1 MAPAAGE
8 WEQAITWR
16 VGRTIFHALQVAIH
30 NFCET
35 FAFGLI
41 KSFLFVPLLLLNG
54 GLPSSIGGLILRVE
68 TMSRSRGSPR
78 RKALADATAGVVGS
92 LVSML
97 CFYPVDVWKT
107 SLQAAAGQASTT
119 DADNLQHQKSSLQKR
134 RLYDL
139 LSKLSSIPIA
149 DLFRGLH
156 HKVAHTIVSSFTYF
170 FVYSLVDT
178 KYLAYRQRNQP
189 SSTSETYK
197 MSTVAKLLLTAFS
210 AMINTAI
217 TLPFDTISSRI
228 QAGHRSNVLPKKE
241 ENKNRCTSRREEEQQ
256 YIKQYSLNTNLP
268 KEAFESRNTTSS
280 DDEEKRNIQI
290 RSILSLWNG
299 LLPALLLCSN
309 PAIQYTMFEKL
320 KSALLQHRSTQK
332 QPRSKQLTMGEAF
345 VSGLISKFF
354 ATIITYP
361 LIRAKVMLMVS
372 SPDIFENDDCNDVGS
387 NGSTDRNGG
396 IGNANSKNET
406 GTKKYPRSL
415 PSLLISIFRKDGM
428 AGLYRGC
435 SVQLLHT
442 ILKSALMLM
451 IRERIT
457 SVCHQFFL
465 QDAA

>member
-1 MAPAAGE
+1 MG
-8 WEQAITWR
+8 
-16 VGRTIFHALQVAIH
+16 
-30 NFCET
+30 
-35 FAFGLI
+35 
-41 KSFLFVPLLLLNG
+41 
-54 GLPSSIGGLILRVE
+54 
-68 TMSRSRGSPR
+68 RSRGSPR

-119 DADNLQHQKSSLQKR
+119 DADLQQQTSSLQKP
-134 RLYDL
+134 RLHRYYDL
-139 LSKLSSIPIA
+139 LLKLSSIQIA

-178 KYLAYRQRNQP
+178 KYLAYRQRNQS
-189 SSTSETYK
+189 SSTSGTYK
-197 MSTVAKLLLTAFS
+197 MTTVAKLLLTAFS

-228 QAGHRSNVLPKKE
+228 QAGHRNNVLPNKKE
-241 ENKNRCTSRREEEQQ
+241 NRKQCTVRREEEQL

-268 KEAFESRNTTSS
+268 KEAFESTNTTG
-280 DDEEKRNIQI
+280 DDIDEDKRSIQI

-299 LLPALLLCSN
+299 LLPALLLCTN
-309 PAIQYTMFEKL
+309 PAIQYTMFENL
-320 KSALLQHRSTQK
+320 KSALLQHKSPQQ
-332 QPRSKQLTMGEAF
+332 QPRSKHLTMGEAF
-345 VSGLISKFF
+345 ISGLISKFF

-372 SPDIFENDDCNDVGS
+372 SPDVFEDDDS
-387 NGSTDRNGG
+387 NEVDSNESV
-396 IGNANSKNET
+396 GNAKSINET
-406 GTKKYPRSL
+406 RTKKYPRSL
-415 PSLLISIFRKDGM
+415 PLLLISMFRNDGTR
-428 AGLYRGC
+428 GLYRGC
-435 SVQLLHT
+435 SLQLLHT

-465 QDAA
+465 KDAA

>member
-1 MAPAAGE
+1 
-8 WEQAITWR
+8 
-16 VGRTIFHALQVAIH
+16 
-30 NFCET
+30 
-35 FAFGLI
+35 
-41 KSFLFVPLLLLNG
+41 
-54 GLPSSIGGLILRVE
+54 
-68 TMSRSRGSPR
+68 MSRSRGSPR

-107 SLQAAAGQASTT
+107 SLQAAAGQASLPG
-119 DADNLQHQKSSLQKR
+119 ADDLQQQKSSLQKR
-134 RLYDL
+134 RLYQFYNL
-139 LSKLSSIPIA
+139 LSKLSSIQIA

-178 KYLAYRQRNQP
+178 KYLTYRQRNQ
-189 SSTSETYK
+189 SSTTSEAYK

-228 QAGHRSNVLPKKE
+228 QAGHRSHVLPKTE
-241 ENKNRCTSRREEEQQ
+241 ENKKQSILRREKERRF
-256 YIKQYSLNTNLP
+256 IKQFSLNTNLP
-268 KEAFESRNTTSS
+268 KEAFESKNTTTDDI
-280 DDEEKRNIQI
+280 DDEEKRNIQL

-320 KSALLQHRSTQK
+320 KGALLQHRLSQQ

-361 LIRAKVMLMVS
+361 LIRAKVMMMVS
-372 SPDIFENDDCNDVGS
+372 SPDVFEDDDCNEVRI
-387 NGSTDRNGG
+387 NGSTGMNGS
-396 IGNANSKNET
+396 IGNTNSKNET
-406 GTKKYPRSL
+406 RSKKYPRSL
-415 PSLLISIFRKDGM
+415 PLLLISIFRSDGM
-428 AGLYRGC
+428 RGLYRGC

-442 ILKSALMLM
+442 IMKSALMLM

-465 QDAA
+465 KDAA